1 MAYQSL
7 ELGSTADDGTGDT
20 LRAGGDKINDNFSEI
35 YTAIG
40 SGTAI
45 ASGISADATTIT
57 LSAPTITG
65 VVGGTQTSAT
75 ITTLTSTTVNPG
87 TLSLAAG
94 SITDSSGTID
104 FGNENLT
111 TTGNITGAAQFL
123 VANDGTIGSAGD
135 TDAVAISSA
144 GVFAFSATT
153 EASATGTAAV
163 TLAGGLGVAKDIW
176 VGDDI
181 VLDSDSAVIKF
192 GDSQEVELTHVA
204 DTGLILKHTATGDGT
219 PVKLTM
225 QTGENALTVGE
236 QLGVID
242 FQAPGESSGTDAILV
257 AAGIEAV
264 AEEEFSS
271 SSNATKLSFK
281 TASSEAAAEKMSLGS
296 GGQLDV
302 SGSVAAGAF
311 NDNIILNGTNAA
323 SANAGDDL
331 VLDGSAAST
340 DVGSRILYEDGSTG
354 NERYLDSVNETDAI
368 ETVGKIILDGY
379 GTTTGTGDAL
389 LNETGGHLLYNE
401 APLPLQLGGN
411 EQGDVAFNDGT
422 NWNTLAPGT
431 SGYFL
436 KTQGASADPV
446 WAEPTG
452 GDTWTYKDIQST
464 ATGTSVTFT
473 GFAAG
478 TKHIWVQFLQ
488 CETDGDADFEVLI
501 GDSGGIETSNY
512 VSVGG
517 GGYNT
522 GSFRAQVAT
531 AHWYTQGTEG
541 HVDTN
546 QTIVGTVQIFRTK
559 GGTTHHWNMISQF
572 GGRHTSTSHIF
583 AMGAGLKELS
593 GELTQLR
600 IELSNNN
607 FDGGNIICHSE

>member
-7 ELGSTADDGTGDT
+7 ELGSAADDGTGDT

-192 GDSQEVELTHVA
+192 GDNQEVELTHVA

-422 NWNTLAPGT
+422 NWTTLAPGT

-436 KTQGASADPV
+436 KTQGASANPV

-452 GDTWTYKDIQST
+452 GDTWTYQTIQST

-473 GFAAG
+473 GFASG
-478 TKHIWVQFLQ
+478 TKHIWVQFLA

-501 GDSGGIETSNY
+501 GDSGGIETSGY
-512 VSVGG
+512 FGAAGG
-517 GGYNT
+517 FYNT
-522 GSFRAQVAT
+522 GSGRAQNAT
-531 AHWYTQGTEG
+531 SHWYTQGTEG
-541 HVDTN
+541 LVDTN
-546 QTIVGTVQIFRTK
+546 QTITGTVQIFRTK

-572 GGRHTSTSHIF
+572 GGVHTSTSHIF
-583 AMGAGLKELS
+583 AMGAGGKELS